1 MAAGMAARRWRR
13 GDGGGEGRG
22 KVMTSM
28 DKAGGGR
35 RRRQLVAALCGAG
48 NLACP
53 LDVRGA
59 IVLKI
64 PFFRDTV

>member
-1 MAAGMAARRWRR
+1 MAARRWRR

-22 KVMTSM
+22 EVMTSM

-35 RRRQLVAALCGAG
+35 RRRQLAALCGAG

-53 LDVRGA
+53 LGVREA
-59 IVLKI
+59 ICA
-64 PFFRDTV
+64 